1 MKWELTWPSLFS
13 EPVSLWQDYF
23 RATGTL
29 TALSSW
35 YNSLPW
41 SRHPANPGPQQ
52 SVATFLYGLWQVPAA
67 KQRLSS
73 CSLKDGWGSPSWG
86 ESLQLEPT
94 ARTVTDDTTALM
106 CWLWSHTLL
115 VVVMASLVRAD
126 AVSRCMRWCG
136 VSSLQK
142 TSFSYLEP
150 KTRKW
155 NYKREVDLPAGEVP
169 IGRLIPALLWRWLWS
184 FGKGL
189 WESHNPK
196 MWVLFSW
203 RWHGLHL

>member
-1 MKWELTWPSLFS
+1 MRIDMAFSVLWASELVAGLFQGHWDSHCSFQLVRQYPMEQAPCKSWASAGCCNIPLWPCGRCL
-13 EPVSLWQDYF
+13 
-23 RATGTL
+23 
-29 TALSSW
+29 
-35 YNSLPW
+35 
-41 SRHPANPGPQQ
+41 QQ
-52 SVATFLYGLWQVPAA
+52 SSDSPPVPLRMSGVYPPGM
-67 KQRLSS
+67 K
-73 CSLKDGWGSPSWG
+73 
-86 ESLQLEPT
+86 SLQLEPT
-94 ARTVTDDTTALM
+94 ARTVTGDTTALM

-115 VVVMASLVRAD
+115 VVIMASLVRAD
-126 AVSRCMRWCG
+126 VVSRCMRWCG
-136 VSSLQK
+136 VLSLQK

-203 RWHGLHL
+203 WWHGLHL